1 MSHKITIEIKKKAK
15 QREEVLEKAV
25 SEAQTSESRITTLQ
39 QWIRRVD
46 DILKEHEENDTTMDD
61 LPHDFQV
68 VVVVCK

>member
-1 MSHKITIEIKKKAK
+1 MQKPCDTRNARQAK

-39 QWIRRVD
+39 QWILRVD
-46 DILKEHEENDTTMDD
+46 DMLKEHEENDTTMDD

-68 VVVVCK
+68 LRR